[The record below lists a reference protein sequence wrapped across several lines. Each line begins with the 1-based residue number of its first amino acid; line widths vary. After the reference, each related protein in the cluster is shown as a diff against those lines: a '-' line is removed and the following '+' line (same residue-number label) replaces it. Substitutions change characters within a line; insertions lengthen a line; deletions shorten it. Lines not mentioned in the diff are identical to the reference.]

1 MHTTKTFQLIHV
13 YAVRMGSHLDI
24 GNIYSVTNHRLVE
37 AQLLFKSD
45 IFMKINVMTTDNDN
59 KMINANRIDYVSY

>member
-1 MHTTKTFQLIHV
+1 
-13 YAVRMGSHLDI
+13 MGSHLDI
-24 GNIYSVTNHRLVE
+24 GNIYSLTSHRLVE

-45 IFMKINVMTTDNDN
+45 IFMKINVMTTDIDN

>member
-1 MHTTKTFQLIHV
+1 
-13 YAVRMGSHLDI
+13 MGSHLDI

-59 KMINANRIDYVSY
+59 KIINANRIDYVSY